1 MEDVEQTLSRK
12 LLADLRDSARSAAT
26 NAASVVICRFV

>member
-12 LLADLRDSARSAAT
+12 LLADLRDSVQSAVT
-26 NAASVVICRFV
+26 NAANHLLKAH